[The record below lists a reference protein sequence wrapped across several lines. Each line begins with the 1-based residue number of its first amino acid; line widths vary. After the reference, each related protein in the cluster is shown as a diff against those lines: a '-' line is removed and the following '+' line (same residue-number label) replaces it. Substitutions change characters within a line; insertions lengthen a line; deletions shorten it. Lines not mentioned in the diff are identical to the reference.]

1 MSRYL
6 LRLLSYSLLLGM
18 IPAILIGIVSYFIA
32 SGDIEEKVKEENMQ
46 WLTQT
51 QMRVEQ
57 MLKSIEKSAT
67 QFANS
72 SVVKTAMNVS
82 YTPADFEP
90 IRDLTAEMYNLQSSD
105 AVITQAYLVNIE
117 RNWALNLNTLKP
129 LDQFENRQELLDY
142 VKGPKSMQW
151 YTGMTATN
159 GDFTEPVE
167 AITLVQ
173 KIPIL
178 PQTDK
183 PQGILVIRIVASEIN
198 DALSSAASNSSY
210 ILNRSGVNI
219 LGAGSNNEG
228 YEEINAALADR
239 LQTRPDQQFGLF
251 NMKLYGEEV
260 AVLYRSSS
268 YNSWTYVSVVS
279 IGDLKKETRKIAELT
294 VYVCAAILFIVLA
307 AALYGSRR
315 MYRPIGHL
323 LEVAKGLG
331 SSFQEQTVPLKSD
344 ELEIIKHS
352 MQSLATSRNRIEQQ
366 MSDQASHLKEFF
378 VLKLFTGQLTEND
391 YMYRSPLNG
400 FPKGW
405 KSLGVLT
412 LHIDNLQETRY
423 GEEDRELLL
432 YAISNIAQEVLPAS
446 IRFSP
451 ITINKSQVTLVA
463 TDQEEPEQVRLILY
477 EFAECIKRNAEDV
490 MKLKVSIGISDPF
503 NHLTGTVKAYGESL
517 SALKARISLGPEII
531 VHYRDTVNNL
541 VADQH
546 EYTHLKVLEER
557 LIYAVREMQPNSA
570 SHTIQQY
577 LDALLYKDRYS
588 HEHQTMLIQLVSR
601 VLQIVQEQ
609 GGSLQKV
616 LGGEWSVEGLLH
628 LQTRE
633 EILYWFESKLFAPL
647 IQMLSEKS
655 ETQYIK
661 IADRLVK
668 IIQEKYDQ
676 EISLETC
683 AQMLNYHPV
692 YLSRIFKREIGVPFS
707 EYLMDYRIKMAKIML
722 ETTNMKVS
730 EIGSKMQYK
739 NDSSFIRSYK
749 KMFNITPGQYREK
762 IMKGSTE

>member
-18 IPAILIGIVSYFIA
+18 IPAILIGIFSYFIA

-57 MLKSIEKSAT
+57 MLKSIENSAT

-90 IRDLTAEMYNLQSSD
+90 IRNLTAEMYNLQSSD

-142 VKGPKSMQW
+142 VKGAKSMQW

-198 DALSSAASNSSY
+198 DALSSATSNSSY

-219 LGAGSNNEG
+219 LGAGANKEG

-251 NMKLYGEEV
+251 NMKLNGEEV

-366 MSDQASHLKEFF
+366 MSDQASHLKQFF

-400 FPKGW
+400 FPTGW

-412 LHIDNLQETRY
+412 LQIDNLQETRY

-477 EFAECIKRNAEDV
+477 EFAERIKRNAEDV

-570 SHTIQQY
+570 SDTIQQY

-609 GGSLQKV
+609 GGSLKKV
-616 LGGEWSVEGLLH
+616 LGEGWSVEGLLH

-668 IIQEKYDQ
+668 IIQENYDQ
-676 EISLETC
+676 EISLESC

-722 ETTNMKVS
+722 ETTNLKVS